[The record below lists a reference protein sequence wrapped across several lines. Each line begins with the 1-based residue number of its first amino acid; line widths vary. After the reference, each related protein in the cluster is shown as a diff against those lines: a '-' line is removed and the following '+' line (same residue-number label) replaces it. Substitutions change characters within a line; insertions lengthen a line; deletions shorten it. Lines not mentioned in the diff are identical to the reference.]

1 MSAGLTFRYSWSSH
15 TWTCRVSQQVWN
27 NVLKLRI
34 VCKRIVKSLRK
45 NVFCSK
51 KLLFEHFLWT
61 AKLEKRHWSNFS
73 WSDLF
78 SKLEKIRTFYFAAFK
93 KMLKKQF
100 FGAKYKFFCKCSLLG
115 SQTFLSFWAIPNML
129 GHPVNKNMF
138 CTNFKMRFDSL
149 LKNVFHFNYIIPGN
163 LFCLFFCWQ
172 KRERD
177 CFECKRELLLLLKSF
192 HAKWILLWRR
202 CSCMSFI
209 LLLLVYERVR
219 DVV

>member
-1 MSAGLTFRYSWSSH
+1 MYCAPNKCFLSIFCELQNW
-15 TWTCRVSQQVWN
+15 
-27 NVLKLRI
+27 
-34 VCKRIVKSLRK
+34 KS
-45 NVFCSK
+45 VIDPI
-51 KLLFEHFLWT
+51 
-61 AKLEKRHWSNFS
+61 FS

-78 SKLEKIRTFYFAAFK
+78 SKLEKIRTFILQLSK
-93 KMLKKQF
+93 KCSKSNFLEQNTN
-100 FGAKYKFFCKCSLLG
+100 FFCKCSLLG

-209 LLLLVYERVR
+209 FSLGVWKSERCVVAQFLLLLRFSDGMRSRRTSPWKGEREKEQNFSKKER
-219 DVV
+219 DRQTN